1 MASAHFSCLSCSPRQ
16 TEVWLSTKRVVM
28 LSWRRVEGRGQAGA
42 KAISMTEEK
51 RGSRYL
57 DESRKGQAPQMG
69 KWSCRRQRAQPH
81 SKAPSLVGVVALGS
95 SPRPWSIAG
104 KAGPGLAIMCGFA
117 TRHLT
122 HWLWQSCKGRKTRQ
136 MSMYKQADLGLI
148 RCPTP
153 MLFDFHRV
161 DSTTPVV
168 LC

>member
-1 MASAHFSCLSCSPRQ
+1 MSQGRDRPHGWVNGVAGGRELSP
-16 TEVWLSTKRVVM
+16 TAKHHLWLVW
-28 LSWRRVEGRGQAGA
+28 W
-42 KAISMTEEK
+42 
-51 RGSRYL
+51 
-57 DESRKGQAPQMG
+57 
-69 KWSCRRQRAQPH
+69 
-81 SKAPSLVGVVALGS
+81 
-95 SPRPWSIAG
+95 PWGIAG

-122 HWLWQSCKGRKTRQ
+122 HWLGQSCKGRKTRQ